1 MKNLSLSLLILA
13 AIISPNLTLISRASE
28 SQYLISQQTNFVQS
42 PRLVDSH
49 TTFSGIRVRQAIY
62 YFDIEI
68 PDDAVGSLKKVSFD
82 QRQGAEQIEFRLD
95 KTKAFEGNYRRK
107 QESIALADVS
117 QDEAT
122 NTINVTFSTPIEPG
136 SRITIGLKPKI
147 NPDLEGFYL
156 FGVTAFPT
164 GEEPTGLYL
173 GVARFYFEQGS
184 DDSLD

>member
-1 MKNLSLSLLILA
+1 MKNISLSLLFLVSA
-13 AIISPNLTLISRASE
+13 LTTNLTLISSAAENQTS
-28 SQYLISQQTNFVQS
+28 ISAKAYFAKS
-42 PRLVDSH
+42 PRLVDYH
-49 TTFSGIRVRQAIY
+49 TTFSGVRIRQAIY